1 MDIKT
6 DNDAMLKNSISNIEN
21 LLIKDYVVKD
31 YLNDDLNLNYKKGLE
46 FISKL
51 NKLLPN
57 AMVAVTTKDYE
68 NLINNNQDIKKDS
81 LTNTK
86 FGITYIPIKYLI

>member
-46 FISKL
+46 FISKF